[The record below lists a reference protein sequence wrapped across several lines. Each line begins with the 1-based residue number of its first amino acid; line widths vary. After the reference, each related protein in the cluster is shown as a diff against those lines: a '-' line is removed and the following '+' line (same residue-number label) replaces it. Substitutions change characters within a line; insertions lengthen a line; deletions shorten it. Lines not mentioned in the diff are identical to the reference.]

1 MADTKKTG
9 EFNREKFVNSKIW
22 SSNGI
27 IRAKAPAILYVGTFP
42 PRACGIATFTQD
54 LTNAIDKELSPS
66 VKSQVLAVNDNG
78 TSIYNYPKKVRM
90 QVREIEIADYLRL
103 AHEINHNPQ
112 IKLVNV
118 QHEYGIYGGEW
129 GNYLIPFLELLR
141 KPVVTTMHTVLPH
154 PTEFMKRVTEEF
166 ADRSDGIVVMTKTS
180 ARLLEEVYGVDKRKI
195 TVIPHGVH
203 HVAFPSK
210 AKAKKKLN
218 LSGRTVFSTFG
229 MLNRD
234 KGIEYAIAA
243 LPKIVEKYPDT
254 LYLVLGAT
262 HPVVRK
268 QQGEVYRNKLKKL
281 VAKLKLEDHVKFYDK
296 YMDLE
301 ELIEFLKATD
311 IYISPTLNP
320 LQAVSGTIS
329 YALSCACPI
338 VATANQYA
346 TDVINQERG
355 ILVRFRNAK
364 DIEKALLELL
374 NDPKRRKEMKKAAYY
389 YSRHMTWQ
397 NVALSYFKFFNNF
410 AKIIPRETGKLLPIN
425 LDHLQTLTNQ
435 FGIIQF
441 AVHTKPDPG
450 SGYCLDDNA
459 RSLLAYLMLYREKPL
474 KSYLEV
480 IEKYLK
486 FIKFVQKSSGKF
498 YNFVNYN
505 KSITDK
511 SDSEDTFGRAIWAL
525 GYLVSVDK
533 LPEALRRQAGLIFRK
548 ARRWMKELKSLR
560 AISFT
565 LLGLNYLLEN
575 YNLFAVRDER
585 KAEKEREEL
594 LTLVRKLANTL
605 VKGYEQQTLKNG
617 KGKKKWPWFEDVL
630 TYSNYK
636 LPEALLRAYKQT
648 GDKKYRVVAEET
660 LKFLGKVSFE
670 QGYFSAIGQDG
681 WYHRDGRRAY
691 FDQQPEDTASAVEA
705 LATAFE
711 VTKKK
716 EYAEQAKGA
725 FEWFLGKNHLNQM
738 IYDEQTG
745 GCYDGL
751 GRESINF
758 NQGAESTISYLLA
771 RLAVERVK

>member
-1 MADTKKTG
+1 MTRPKP
-9 EFNREKFVNSKIW
+9 
-22 SSNGI
+22 
-27 IRAKAPAILYVGTFP
+27 PAILYVGTFP

-54 LTNAIDKELSPS
+54 LTNAIDREYNPA
-66 VKSQVLAVNDNG
+66 VKSQVLAINDNG
-78 TSIYNYPKKVRM
+78 TSIYNYPNKVRM
-90 QVREIEIADYLRL
+90 QLREIDIADYLKL

-118 QHEYGIYGGEW
+118 QHEYGIFGGDW
-129 GNYLIPFLELLR
+129 GNYLIPFLEMIK
-141 KPVVTTMHTVLPH
+141 KPIVTTMHTVLPH
-154 PTEFMKRVTEEF
+154 PLEHVKRITQNFVE
-166 ADRSDGIVVMTKTS
+166 RSDGVVVMTKTS
-180 ARLLEEVYGVDKRKI
+180 ARLLSEVYGVDKKKI

-203 HVAFPSK
+203 HIAFPSK
-210 AKAKKKLN
+210 SKAKKRLN
-218 LSGRTVFSTFG
+218 LSGRTVLSTFG

-243 LPKIVEKYPDT
+243 LPKVVEKYPDI

-311 IYISPTLNP
+311 IYLSPTLNP

-338 VATANQYA
+338 IATANQYA
-346 TDVINQERG
+346 TDVINNERG
-355 ILVRFRNAK
+355 VLVRFKNVK

-374 NDPKRRKEMKKAAYY
+374 ADSKRRKEMKKATYF

-410 AKIIPRETGKLLPIN
+410 AKIIPRESGKLPALN
-425 LDHLQTLTNQ
+425 LDHIRTLTNQ

-441 AVHTKPDPG
+441 ANHTKPDPG

-459 RSLLAYLMLYREKPL
+459 RSLLTYLMLYRDKPL
-474 KSYLEV
+474 KSYLDP
-480 IEKYLK
+480 IEKYFR
-486 FIKFVQKSSGKF
+486 FIKFVQKGSGKF

-525 GYLVSVDK
+525 GYLIGTEK
-533 LPEALRRQAGLIFRK
+533 LPENLRRSAAAIFRK
-548 ARRWMKELKSLR
+548 AKRWIKELKSLR

-575 YNLFAVRDER
+575 YHLFALRDE
-585 KAEKEREEL
+585 KKSVAERAEL
-594 LTLVRKLANTL
+594 LALVKRLANTL
-605 VKGYEQQTLKNG
+605 VKNYEQQTGKKNG
-617 KGKKKWPWFEDVL
+617 RKWPWFEDVL

-636 LPEALLRAYKQT
+636 LPEALLRASKLT
-648 GDKKYRVVAEET
+648 GDKRYRQVAEET
-660 LKFLGKVSFE
+660 VKFLGKVSFE
-670 QGYFSAIGQDG
+670 HGYFSAIGQDG

-691 FDQQPEDTASAVEA
+691 FDQQPEDTASAVET
-705 LATAFE
+705 LATAYE

-716 EYAEQAKGA
+716 EYANQAKLA

-771 RLAVERVK
+771 RLAVERIK